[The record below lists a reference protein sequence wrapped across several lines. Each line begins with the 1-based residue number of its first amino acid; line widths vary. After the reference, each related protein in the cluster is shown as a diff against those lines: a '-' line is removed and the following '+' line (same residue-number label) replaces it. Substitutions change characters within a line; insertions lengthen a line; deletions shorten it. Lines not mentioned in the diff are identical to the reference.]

1 MCYNNLTISSS
12 PASDCGSFLLI
23 SNKSH
28 PLMGNKEAEEEC
40 FIVRLANKSHPL
52 MGNKETEEECF
63 IVRLANKSH
72 PFRVMKKLKWNV
84 CCRNS

>member
-12 PASDCGSFLLI
+12 PASDCGCFLLI

-40 FIVRLANKSHPL
+40 FIVRLANKSHP
-52 MGNKETEEECF
+52 
-63 IVRLANKSH
+63 
-72 PFRVMKKLKWNV
+72 FRVMKKLKWNV